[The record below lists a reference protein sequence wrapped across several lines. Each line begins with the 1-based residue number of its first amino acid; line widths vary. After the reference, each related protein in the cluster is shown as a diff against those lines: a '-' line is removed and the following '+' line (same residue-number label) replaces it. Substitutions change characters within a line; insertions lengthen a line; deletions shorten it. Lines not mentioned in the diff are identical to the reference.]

1 MNEFSEIQSQYQVGI
16 YIQDCVNGGAESP
29 ERPYFL
35 LEPEFAMN
43 IVKTSCDLGG
53 EEEEKRNKAVEMT
66 KVLQCTMGLLHV
78 PIQTPRKVIK
88 PTRCFAGVS
97 FLCVKINIRF

>member
-1 MNEFSEIQSQYQVGI
+1 M
-16 YIQDCVNGGAESP
+16 
-29 ERPYFL
+29 

-53 EEEEKRNKAVEMT
+53 EEGEEKRDKAVEMT
-66 KVLQCTMGLLHV
+66 KVLQCTMGLFHV
-78 PIQTPRKVIK
+78 PIQTPRKVTK